1 MLQIKTITLLFN
13 AVNLPVSELIKLF
26 FFFFPLSEQQ
36 CHPQT
41 MQFNYI

>member
-13 AVNLPVSELIKLF
+13 AVNLSELIKLSAS
-26 FFFFPLSEQQ
+26 PPSEQQ

-41 MQFNYI
+41 MQLNYI